1 MPDFIN
7 FRLENLE
14 SIRKQ
19 YDPKIVDRALSTAM
33 TRTAMKARTAVSRLV
48 RQTYNI
54 KARHIRTGVRLIRR
68 KRGQAH
74 ERVLLY
80 TGTAIPLNRF
90 DPLTKRVLS
99 ARGPRVGVTV
109 RIRKDRGRKLVTGG
123 FLADVNGAKVF
134 IRRPGAAK
142 TTTSKGRYAGTGIK
156 RQPIDRQFSVS
167 VPGTV
172 AHQSVLNEINKVV
185 AEQAPIEFNRAMN
198 FFTDRFR

>member
-14 SIRKQ
+14 YIRKN
-19 YDPKIVDRALSTAM
+19 YDPAIVDRAVSTAM
-33 TRTAMKARTAVSRLV
+33 SRTAMKARTAVSRLV

-54 KARHIRTGVRLIRR
+54 KARSISTGVRLIRR
-68 KRGQAH
+68 KKGQIH

-90 DPLTKRVLS
+90 SPLTKRVTS

-109 RIRKDRGRKLVTGG
+109 RVRKDRGRRLVTGG
-123 FLADVNGAKVF
+123 FLADVNGPKVF
-134 IRRPGAAK
+134 VRRPGAAK
-142 TTTSKGRYAGTGIK
+142 VKPSKGRYAGTGIL
-156 RQPIDRQFSVS
+156 RQPVDRQFSVS

-172 AHQSVLNEINKVV
+172 AHESVLKEINRVV
-185 AEQAPIEFNRAMN
+185 VEQAPIEFNRAMN